1 MKQAYSLLVVDDEA
15 ISREH
20 VLRDIRWEKLDVKEL
35 YEASGGL
42 AALDLIRRHHPDI
55 MILDLRMPEVDGLK
69 VLETMREEKLEV
81 QVIALSGYSDFEA
94 ARAMLASGLVVEY
107 LLKPASEDRM
117 FEAVYKCVER
127 IEEKRLVR
135 RIREQEELA
144 KDAEWEDRMEPL
156 DLKMPA
162 DRKKALIREAEHYI
176 REHYPEKLTLDQV
189 AQQVYVTPGYLSR
202 LFSEIEGTGFTDYL
216 TQVRMEEAKRLLKT
230 RRNKIYE
237 IAERVGYRDVKHFM
251 RVFRKLEKCTPSEYR
266 EQILLTSFGIRED
279 KH

>member
-144 KDAEWEDRMEPL
+144 KDAEWEDRLEPL

-162 DRKKALIREAEHYI
+162 DRKKALI
-176 REHYPEKLTLDQV
+176 LQV
-189 AQQVYVTPGYLSR
+189 FPMVL
-202 LFSEIEGTGFTDYL
+202 
-216 TQVRMEEAKRLLKT
+216 
-230 RRNKIYE
+230 
-237 IAERVGYRDVKHFM
+237 
-251 RVFRKLEKCTPSEYR
+251 
-266 EQILLTSFGIRED
+266 
-279 KH
+279 